1 MNVDSTSRDTNP
13 ISVKDAASRLQRA
26 VASLS
31 AALTPLKTRLDE
43 LEAGTIGQTR
53 LEEDRQKLSQ
63 ELDTALAETKAA
75 KQGQLNAENH
85 AEQLKSRE
93 AEFTELAE
101 ETMKEMDMVISQV
114 KTALGRT

>member
-1 MNVDSTSRDTNP
+1 MIEDSNIGGKNP

-31 AALTPLKTRLDE
+31 ASLTPISNRLKE
-43 LEAGTIGQTR
+43 LEADTVGQTR
-53 LEEDRQKLSQ
+53 LEEDRQKLSS
-63 ELDTALAETKAA
+63 ELDTALAEAKAA
-75 KQGQLNAENH
+75 KQAQSEAENH
-85 AEQLKSRE
+85 AAELKSRE

-114 KTALGRT
+114 KTALNKA